1 METLTEENYNDLNSA
16 DEFIED
22 LKSRLP
28 VTNVI
33 EAKLRRAFI
42 EYKSGEEKELAKE
55 TLFELIAEIKK
66 QVEEDNPAS

>member
-1 METLTEENYNDLNSA
+1 MEENYNDLNSA
-16 DEFIED
+16 DEFIAD

-28 VTNVI
+28 VTEVI

-66 QVEEDNPAS
+66 EDEKEHPSS